1 MNGSRNYLKD
11 LLVNIDENS
20 YYGETNDFTGETN
33 NALTPMQIYLTM
45 FNKFTLP
52 KNHWVVLKISIV
64 IRQ

>member
-33 NALTPMQIYLTM
+33 NALTPMQIY
-45 FNKFTLP
+45 
-52 KNHWVVLKISIV
+52 
-64 IRQ
+64 